1 MMMVDSGR
9 KKFNVRKQQIIRM
22 VETPTMVANLGVN
35 ILCMMKEIVLSSHF
49 VML

>member
-22 VETPTMVANLGVN
+22 VETPTMVADLGVN
-35 ILCMMKEIVLSSHF
+35 ILFMAREIISNIL
-49 VML
+49 